1 MQNILDL
8 LEEKRVRLA
17 AYQPLPL
24 ELVAN
29 LNEWFKIELT
39 YTSNALE
46 GNTLSRAETALVVQK
61 GITVDGKTIQEHL
74 EAINHAQ
81 AFDWVMQK
89 INTTRRE
96 VTQNTILELH
106 QLILQKI
113 VDDQAGRYRTVP
125 VRIAGSSVIMP
136 NAAKVPEL
144 METFIGWLQANT
156 EYPATVAVDAHFKFV
171 SIHPFVDGNGRTA
184 RLLMNLLLMQAG
196 FPPAIIRK
204 EDRKQYIASIEK
216 AQRGGSLA
224 DHYTLMYAAI
234 DRSLDF
240 YLDTLEGKEQ
250 AKKLEQ
256 KPLLKIGELAKLVG
270 ASAPTIRHWTKAGL
284 LHVAEY
290 TKSGYQLYN
299 QDQVAVVKK
308 IRTLQNKDR
317 LTIAEIKQALTR
329 IS

>member
-1 MQNILDL
+1 
-8 LEEKRVRLA
+8 
-17 AYQPLPL
+17 
-24 ELVAN
+24 
-29 LNEWFKIELT
+29 
-39 YTSNALE
+39 
-46 GNTLSRAETALVVQK
+46 
-61 GITVDGKTIQEHL
+61 
-74 EAINHAQ
+74 
-81 AFDWVMQK
+81 
-89 INTTRRE
+89 
-96 VTQNTILELH
+96 
-106 QLILQKI
+106 
-113 VDDQAGRYRTVP
+113 
-125 VRIAGSSVIMP
+125 
-136 NAAKVPEL
+136 
-144 METFIGWLQANT
+144 
-156 EYPATVAVDAHFKFV
+156 
-171 SIHPFVDGNGRTA
+171 
-184 RLLMNLLLMQAG
+184 MNLLLMQAG

-224 DHYTLMYAAI
+224 DYYTLMYAAI

-240 YLDTLEGKEQ
+240 YLDTLEGREQ

-256 KPLLKIGELAKLVG
+256 KPLLKIGELAKLVA

-284 LHVAEY
+284 LHAAEY